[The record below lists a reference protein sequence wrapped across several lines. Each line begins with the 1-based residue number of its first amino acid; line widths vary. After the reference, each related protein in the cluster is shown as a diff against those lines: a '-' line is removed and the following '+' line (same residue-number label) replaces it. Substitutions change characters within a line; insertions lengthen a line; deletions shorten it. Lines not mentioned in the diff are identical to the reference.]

1 MGRDDE
7 YSFTSNRPKQT
18 QPSFR
23 YEAKN
28 YLNIRSKKPNP
39 WWLIT
44 GIFFLIVIPF
54 SIFFTTDDI
63 FNIGEM
69 CFISSLIGIGFII
82 LSIRKYSVWGEL
94 IKSARETLEEKS
106 KIPFPS
112 LPIWPQVATL
122 ISLIAG
128 FILGDLEGLFAL
140 IGFSF
145 CLFFSLIL
153 GFYDYQRNKAYD
165 RLIYDLTRK

>member
-1 MGRDDE
+1 MGQDYE
-7 YSFTSNRPKQT
+7 YSFTSNLPNQI
-18 QPSFR
+18 QSSLR

-28 YLNIRSKKPNP
+28 YLSIRLKKPKP
-39 WWLIT
+39 WWLIA

-54 SIFFTTDDI
+54 SILFTTDDI
-63 FNIGEM
+63 FNIGGM
-69 CFISSLIGIGFII
+69 CFISSLIGIGFIM
-82 LSIRKYSVWGEL
+82 LSIRKYSAWGEL

-106 KIPFPS
+106 KIPFPP

-165 RLIYDLTRK
+165 CLISDLARK

>member
-7 YSFTSNRPKQT
+7 YLFSSNQPNQAK
-18 QPSFR
+18 PSFR
-23 YEAKN
+23 SEAKI
-28 YLNIRSKKPNP
+28 YLNIRSKKPKP
-39 WWLIT
+39 WWLIA
-44 GIFFLIVIPF
+44 GIFFLIMIPF
-54 SIFFTTDDI
+54 SILFTTDDI
-63 FNIGEM
+63 FNIGGM

-82 LSIRKYSVWGEL
+82 LSIRQYSAWGEL
-94 IKSARETLEEKS
+94 IKSARETLVEKS
-106 KIPFPS
+106 KIPFPP

-165 RLIYDLTRK
+165 RLIYDLSRK

>member
-7 YSFTSNRPKQT
+7 YLFSSNQPNQAK
-18 QPSFR
+18 PSFR
-23 YEAKN
+23 YEAKI
-28 YLNIRSKKPNP
+28 YLNIRSKKPKP
-39 WWLIT
+39 WWLIA

-54 SIFFTTDDI
+54 SILFTTDDI
-63 FNIGEM
+63 FNIGGM

-82 LSIRKYSVWGEL
+82 LSIRQYSAWGEL
-94 IKSARETLEEKS
+94 IKSARETLVEKS
-106 KIPFPS
+106 KIPFPP

-145 CLFFSLIL
+145 SLFFSLIL

-165 RLIYDLTRK
+165 RLIYDLSRK